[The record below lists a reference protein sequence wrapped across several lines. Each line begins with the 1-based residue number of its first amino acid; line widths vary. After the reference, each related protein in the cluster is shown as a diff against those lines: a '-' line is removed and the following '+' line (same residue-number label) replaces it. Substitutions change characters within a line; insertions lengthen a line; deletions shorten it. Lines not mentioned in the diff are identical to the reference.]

1 RRICRRCRG
10 VGPQQVPGTELH
22 AGDSA
27 DHRVGAQRSPGAVE
41 RDRFGRRR
49 SGGRPYLATSRRS
62 ERRQLTRQ
70 TCCGAAGTRAEE
82 PVAQDRGIRWNGR
95 SGIGRRGRR
104 RDRRTPTKGTSTVSA
119 HQSTTP
125 PTGRITLVLLA
136 ATAAALAFP
145 WHSVRERWVLGV
157 AIFAA
162 IVLLARWRGLPV
174 TTILYR
180 RLAILR
186 PSRGARR
193 AEESVTDVRTTALL
207 RVTPPLGDADS
218 LPLALIASYAQRYGL
233 RADAIRVTSRDSTS
247 EVGTR
252 ERETWIGVTL
262 SAADNLAALQARS
275 AQIPL
280 HETAEVAA
288 RRLAD
293 HLRESGWTAAVAD
306 PDDVPSP
313 FPRPAKETWVGL
325 SQGSSNY
332 VAAYGVKVDTALPNT
347 LAAIWSYPVREVW
360 TAVEISGSGENQTLA
375 VACAFRTDAKQS
387 ASGPL
392 PGLISKSGIQRAA
405 LTALDPLSNQRL
417 DGHVVLPESLLLE
430 RLRWAS
436 TAQPQP
442 VA

>member
-1 RRICRRCRG
+1 
-10 VGPQQVPGTELH
+10 
-22 AGDSA
+22 
-27 DHRVGAQRSPGAVE
+27 
-41 RDRFGRRR
+41 
-49 SGGRPYLATSRRS
+49 
-62 ERRQLTRQ
+62 
-70 TCCGAAGTRAEE
+70 
-82 PVAQDRGIRWNGR
+82 
-95 SGIGRRGRR
+95 
-104 RDRRTPTKGTSTVSA
+104 VSA

-162 IVLLARWRGLPV
+162 IVLLARWRGLPI

-186 PSRGARR
+186 PNRGARR
-193 AEESVTDVRTTALL
+193 SEDSVTDVRTTALL
-207 RVTPPLGDADS
+207 RVTPPLGDADA
-218 LPLALIASYAQRYGL
+218 LPLPLVAGYAQRYGL

-293 HLRESGWTAAVAD
+293 HLRESGWTAAVAN

-313 FPRPAKETWVGL
+313 FPRPSKETWVGV
-325 SQGSSNY
+325 SQGTSNY

-360 TAVEISGSGENQTLA
+360 TAVEVSGCGDDQTLA
-375 VACAFRTDAKQS
+375 VACAFRTDAKPA

-417 DGHVVLPESLLLE
+417 DGHVVLPDSLLLE

>member
-1 RRICRRCRG
+1 
-10 VGPQQVPGTELH
+10 
-22 AGDSA
+22 
-27 DHRVGAQRSPGAVE
+27 
-41 RDRFGRRR
+41 
-49 SGGRPYLATSRRS
+49 
-62 ERRQLTRQ
+62 
-70 TCCGAAGTRAEE
+70 
-82 PVAQDRGIRWNGR
+82 
-95 SGIGRRGRR
+95 
-104 RDRRTPTKGTSTVSA
+104 VSA

-145 WHSVRERWVLGV
+145 WHTVRERWVLGV

-186 PSRGARR
+186 PNRGARR

-293 HLRESGWTAAVAD
+293 HLRESGWTAAVAN

-313 FPRPAKETWVGL
+313 FPRPAKETWVGV

-360 TAVEISGSGENQTLA
+360 TAAEVSGCGDDQTLA
-375 VACAFRTDAKQS
+375 VACAFRTDAKPA

-392 PGLISKSGIQRAA
+392 PGLISKNGIQRAA

-417 DGHVVLPESLLLE
+417 DGHVLLPESLLLE

>member
-1 RRICRRCRG
+1 M
-10 VGPQQVPGTELH
+10 
-22 AGDSA
+22 
-27 DHRVGAQRSPGAVE
+27 
-41 RDRFGRRR
+41 
-49 SGGRPYLATSRRS
+49 
-62 ERRQLTRQ
+62 
-70 TCCGAAGTRAEE
+70 
-82 PVAQDRGIRWNGR
+82 
-95 SGIGRRGRR
+95 
-104 RDRRTPTKGTSTVSA
+104 SA
-119 HQSTTP
+119 HPSTSP

-136 ATAAALAFP
+136 AITAAVSFP

-157 AIFAA
+157 AIAVA
-162 IVLLARWRGLPV
+162 VVLLARWRGLPV
-174 TTILYR
+174 TTVLYR

-186 PSRGARR
+186 PNRGARR
-193 AEESVTDVRTTALL
+193 TEESVTDVRTTALL

-218 LPLALIASYAQRYGL
+218 LPLPLIAGYAQRYGL
-233 RADAIRVTSRDSTS
+233 HADAIRVTSRDSTS

-275 AQIPL
+275 PQIPL

-293 HLRESGWTAAVAD
+293 HLRESGWNAAIAD
-306 PDDVPSP
+306 PDDIPSP
-313 FPRPAKETWVGL
+313 FLIPAKETWAGI
-325 SQGSSNY
+325 SQGGSTY

-360 TAVEISGSGENQTLA
+360 TAAEVAGSGDDQTLA
-375 VACAFRTDAKQS
+375 VACAFRTDAKPT

-430 RLRWAS
+430 RLRWTS

-442 VA
+442 IA